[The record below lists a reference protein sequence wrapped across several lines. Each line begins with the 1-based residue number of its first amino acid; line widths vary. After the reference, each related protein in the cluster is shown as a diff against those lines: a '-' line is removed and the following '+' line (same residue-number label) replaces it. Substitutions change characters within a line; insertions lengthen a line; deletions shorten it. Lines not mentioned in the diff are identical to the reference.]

1 MAEAF
6 GAVDSGAHLMER
18 SAQQLAEQLAVFLE
32 RHSRTLVLTGA
43 GLSTASG
50 IPDYRDRDGVR
61 RGRLPIQGPEFRRDP
76 AVQRRY
82 WARSMVGWPV
92 LTKARPNDGH
102 RALAALEQGNRL
114 GFILT
119 QNVDGLHQQA
129 GSHAVLELH
138 GNIHHVAC
146 LGCGARFPRAFIQT
160 QLQATNPGLNET
172 MAQPLPDGDAALD
185 TDTMDEVQA
194 NFVLPVCVHCGGVLM
209 PDVVFF
215 GDNVPPARTA
225 CALAQMEAADAL
237 LVVGSSLMVYSGF
250 RFCRLAQAAG
260 KPIAAV
266 NLGRTRADD
275 LLALKLEASS
285 EQLLPLVAR
294 LLGADSPAPLPDLL
308 DPRGI
313 S

>member
-6 GAVDSGAHLMER
+6 TVQDRAAELAAFLDRHAH
-18 SAQQLAEQLAVFLE
+18 
-32 RHSRTLVLTGA
+32 TLVLTGA

-50 IPDYRDRDGVR
+50 IPDYRDRDGAR
-61 RGRLPIQGPEFRRDP
+61 RGRQPIQGPEFRRSA

-92 LTKARPNDGH
+92 LAKARPNHGH
-102 RALAALEQGNRL
+102 HALAALEAGGRIR
-114 GFILT
+114 FTLT

-138 GNIHHVAC
+138 GNIHHAKC
-146 LGCGARFPRAFIQT
+146 LDCGAQFPRAFVQT
-160 QLQATNPGLNET
+160 QLEEANPELAQSMAT
-172 MAQPLPDGDAALD
+172 PLPDGDAALD
-185 TDTMDEVQA
+185 TDALVD
-194 NFVLPVCVHCGGVLM
+194 FRLPSCVHCGGALA

-225 CALAQMEAADAL
+225 CALAQMETADAL

-250 RFCRLAQAAG
+250 RFCRMATQSG
-260 KPIAAV
+260 KPIAAL

-275 LLALKLEASS
+275 LLHLKLDESA
-285 EQLLPLVAR
+285 EQVLPLVVQ
-294 LLGADSPAPLPDLL
+294 LLGARPPAPAPALIDH
-308 DPRGI
+308 RGI
-313 S
+313 L

>member
-1 MAEAF
+1 MAEGFTTHDTLA
-6 GAVDSGAHLMER
+6 GL
-18 SAQQLAEQLAVFLE
+18 SARPAEQLANFLA
-32 RHSRTLVLTGA
+32 RHPRILVLTGA

-61 RGRLPIQGPEFRRDP
+61 RGRMPIQGPEFRRLES
-76 AVQRRY
+76 VRRRY

-92 LTKARPNDGH
+92 LAKACPNGGH
-102 RALAALEQGNRL
+102 AALAALEGAGRIGSL
-114 GFILT
+114 LT

-138 GNIHHVAC
+138 GNIHSVLC
-146 LGCGARFPRAFIQT
+146 LDCGARMPRAFVQQ
-160 QLQATNPGLNET
+160 QLVEANPALAGGMAT
-172 MAQPLPDGDAALD
+172 PLPDGDAQVEPEALD
-185 TDTMDEVQA
+185 D
-194 NFVLPVCVHCGGVLM
+194 FRLPWCPHCSGTLM

-250 RFCRLAQAAG
+250 RFCRLAAEAN

-266 NLGRTRADD
+266 NLGRTRADH
-275 LLALKLEASS
+275 LISLKIEESAEA
-285 EQLLPLVAR
+285 LLPQVVR
-294 LLGADSPAPLPDLL
+294 LLGADTAPLA
-308 DPRGI
+308 I
-313 S
+313 SEIKNKGEL

>member
-1 MAEAF
+1 MAEGF
-6 GAVDSGAHLMER
+6 STHTGADA
-18 SAQQLAEQLAVFLE
+18 LAAFLE
-32 RHSRTLVLTGA
+32 RHPRTLVLTGA

-50 IPDYRDRDGVR
+50 IPDYRDHDGVR
-61 RGRLPIQGPEFRRDP
+61 RGRLPIQGPEFRRDR
-76 AVQRRY
+76 AIQQRY
-82 WARSMVGWPV
+82 WARSMVGWP
-92 LTKARPNDGH
+92 LLARAAPNAGH
-102 RALAALEQGNRL
+102 RALAALEAGGRL

-129 GSHAVLELH
+129 GSHALLELH

-146 LGCGARFPRAFIQT
+146 LGCGARFPRAFVQT
-160 QLQATNPGLNET
+160 QLEFANPALLQA
-172 MAQPLPDGDAALD
+172 MATPLPDGDAALD
-185 TDTMDEVQA
+185 PDAATGVEIPA
-194 NFVLPVCVHCGGVLM
+194 CVHCGGVLM

-237 LVVGSSLMVYSGF
+237 LVIGSSLMVYSGF

-275 LLALKLEASS
+275 MLALKIEASA
-285 EQLLPLVAR
+285 EQLLPQVAQ
-294 LLGADSPAPLPDLL
+294 LLDAHRPAPLSDLI
-308 DPRGI
+308 DHRGTM
-313 S
+313 

>member
-1 MAEAF
+1 MAE
-6 GAVDSGAHLMER
+6 GCSSHER
-18 SAQQLAEQLAVFLE
+18 ADALASFLE
-32 RHSRTLVLTGA
+32 RHPRTLVLTGA

-76 AVQRRY
+76 AIQRRY
-82 WARSMVGWPV
+82 WARSMVGWP
-92 LTKARPNDGH
+92 LLARAAPNAGH
-102 RALAALEQGNRL
+102 RALAALESANKL

-129 GSHAVLELH
+129 GSHALLELH
-138 GNIHHVAC
+138 GNIHRVAC
-146 LGCGARFPRAFIQT
+146 LDCGAPFPRAFIQT
-160 QLQATNPGLNET
+160 QLEALNPLLLEAMAT
-172 MAQPLPDGDAALD
+172 PLPDGDAALD
-185 TDTMDEVQA
+185 PDAVTGVSIPA
-194 NFVLPVCVHCGGVLM
+194 CVHCGGVLM

-260 KPIAAV
+260 KPIAAL
-266 NLGRTRADD
+266 NLGRTRADEM
-275 LLALKLEASS
+275 LALKLEASA
-285 EQLLPLVAR
+285 EQVLPLVAR
-294 LLGADSPAPLPDLL
+294 LLEADQPPPPPESIDH
-308 DPRGI
+308 RGTM
-313 S
+313 

>member
-1 MAEAF
+1 MAEGF
-6 GAVDSGAHLMER
+6 NTHEGADA
-18 SAQQLAEQLAVFLE
+18 LASFLE
-32 RHSRTLVLTGA
+32 RHPRALVLTGA

-61 RGRLPIQGPEFRRDP
+61 RGRLPIQGPEFRRDR
-76 AVQRRY
+76 AIQRRY
-82 WARSMVGWPV
+82 WARSMVGWP
-92 LTKARPNDGH
+92 LLARAAPNAGH
-102 RALAALEQGNRL
+102 RALAALEAAGRL

-129 GSHAVLELH
+129 GSHALLELH
-138 GNIHHVAC
+138 GNIHYVSC
-146 LGCGARFPRAFIQT
+146 LGCGARFPRAFVQT
-160 QLQATNPGLNET
+160 QLEFANPALLQA
-172 MAQPLPDGDAALD
+172 MATPLPDGDAALD
-185 TDTMDEVQA
+185 PDAVTGVEIPA
-194 NFVLPVCVHCGGVLM
+194 CVHCGGVLM

-275 LLALKLEASS
+275 MLALKLEASA
-285 EQLLPLVAR
+285 EQLLPLVAQ
-294 LLGADSPAPLPDLL
+294 LLQADRPAPLSDLI
-308 DPRGI
+308 DHRGTM
-313 S
+313 